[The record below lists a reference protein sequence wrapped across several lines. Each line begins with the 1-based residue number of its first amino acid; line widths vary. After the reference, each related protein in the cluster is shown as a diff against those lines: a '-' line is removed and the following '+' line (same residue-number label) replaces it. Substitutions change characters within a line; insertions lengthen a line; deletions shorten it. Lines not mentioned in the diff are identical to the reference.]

1 MKPGAQSSQESP
13 LYPGGHEHCSTE
25 VVKPNPSSLEAMLAK
40 VTLDNLKVTNNFNL
54 SVMLYFYLSISYAVS
69 LVPLLS
75 VARIRMKSTSAKAM
89 SKCSRFT
96 KSRSALIHE
105 SS

>member
-40 VTLDNLKVTNNFNL
+40 VTLDNLKVQTKNQLIFQFAATPE
-54 SVMLYFYLSISYAVS
+54 SSYAVS